1 MASKK
6 PVLGLALDRTE
17 DGRLARITVPDP
29 RKTNFGSRLSQRLLP
44 QVPHV
49 ATPSTRMRHT
59 AGTRRGSR

>member
-17 DGRLARITVPDP
+17 DGRLARPVVDP
-29 RKTNFGSRLSQRLLP
+29 RKVNYGTRLAMRLLP

-49 ATPSTRMRHT
+49 ALPSTRVRHT
-59 AGTRRGSR
+59 AGTKRGSR